1 MSVLEQLPIE
11 VAADILSYLPLEDLV
26 KVSTLS
32 RHMHVISRPLVY
44 IAPIL
49 ICREHATSPSPLQ
62 IFLRTLLSPGGE
74 TLATYIRSLHMKWQ
88 TWSICDD
95 DDDEYDDGEEDENG
109 NDTVNDTGDPEPA
122 HESPN
127 DLALL
132 FAAAIPLGL
141 HQYLEAQE
149 AQLVLLLHL
158 LPRLHVLHF
167 TPVYGSDALFSE
179 FMKDHLPNDALPIGL
194 RQLREFHCFSHNTNG
209 GVNPETLLTIFSL
222 PCIQKIHV
230 LIIDGST
237 IDVDAAENAA
247 ATSTV
252 TNLTLVE
259 ADQTQQSLECIL
271 KIPVALTYFGYST
284 KRQHPGF
291 HMGNAL
297 QPLQH
302 SLQHLHLEFAS
313 TASSIGSLR
322 DWLALR
328 TLRCSLTPLLG
339 KGLESNLPRLA
350 DMLPVGLLELEILRD
365 RHWSV
370 AAEANQAI
378 DLLREKQSVV
388 TGLVTLAVVIS
399 PSYMMRETQHQDAL
413 RSECEA
419 AAVALVDIKLR
430 GGNLHNR
437 QIIESISTRRI
448 RSPG

>member
-26 KVSTLS
+26 KVSILS
-32 RHMHVISRPLVY
+32 RHMHLISRPLVY
-44 IAPIL
+44 MAPIL
-49 ICREHATSPSPLQ
+49 ICREHATSPSALQ

-88 TWSICDD
+88 TWSTYD
-95 DDDEYDDGEEDENG
+95 DDDEYDDDEEDDIG
-109 NDTVNDTGDPEPA
+109 NDTVNDNGDPEPA

-132 FAAAIPLGL
+132 FAAATPFGL

-179 FMKDHLPNDALPIGL
+179 FMEDHLSIDALPIGL

-237 IDVDAAENAA
+237 IDIAAAEDAA

-252 TNLTLVE
+252 TNLTFVE

-271 KIPVALTYFGYST
+271 KIPAALTYFGYST

-302 SLQHLHLEFAS
+302 SLKHLHLELAS
-313 TASSIGSLR
+313 TAPSIGSLR
-322 DWLALR
+322 DWPALR
-328 TLRCSLTPLLG
+328 TVRCSLTPLLG

-350 DMLPVGLLELEILRD
+350 DMLPVGLRELEILRD

-370 AAEANQAI
+370 AAEVDQAI
-378 DLLREKQSVV
+378 DLLREKQSVMP
-388 TGLVTLAVVIS
+388 GLVTLAVVIS

-413 RSECEA
+413 RSACEA

-448 RSPG
+448 GSPG